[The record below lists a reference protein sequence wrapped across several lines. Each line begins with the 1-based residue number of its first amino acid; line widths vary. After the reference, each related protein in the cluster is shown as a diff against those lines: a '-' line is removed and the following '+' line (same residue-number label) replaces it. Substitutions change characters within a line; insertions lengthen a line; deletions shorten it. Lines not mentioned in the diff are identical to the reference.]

1 MQLNVGPFQNYL
13 SIVCL
18 DLDMQDYLNA
28 GISIARVSLAS
39 AVQSAVLPG
48 VLRIGAR
55 PGKFA
60 VFTLKIRC
68 DVAANF
74 RKRILEPTRSAKL
87 SKASRE
93 LQNDA

>member
-28 GISIARVSLAS
+28 GISMQEFRSPS

-60 VFTLKIRC
+60 VFTLKIR
-68 DVAANF
+68 ATWPQTSGKGFWNPLGARN
-74 RKRILEPTRSAKL
+74 
-87 SKASRE
+87 
-93 LQNDA
+93 